1 MMIHGL
7 GKFHDKPT
15 KKPRRN
21 EAFNL
26 PAESPGVGHSA
37 ISELRVQISRC
48 LLATSV
54 VMLAS
59 VGEFDTLF
67 LNSSVMRDV
76 GMASVDESCHRWFL
90 EASSGP
96 RSLA

>member
-1 MMIHGL
+1 MTSQQKSL
-7 GKFHDKPT
+7 VETRPATF
-15 KKPRRN
+15 
-21 EAFNL
+21 